1 VADLG
6 GGVAVITGAGSGLG
20 AAMADVFAR
29 AGLAVVALDLDA
41 ERAAATEQALRDQ
54 GFPACS
60 ARVDVAD
67 LDSLEVAAELTRST
81 FDRCTVLCANVGVQ
95 QFGALHR
102 LSDQDW
108 QWVLSV
114 NVLGTV
120 HTVNAFLPLLRATAG
135 PRHILLTAS
144 SAVFTPAARLG
155 AYAATKYA
163 VVGYGEALRLE
174 LETEGIGVSI
184 LFPSGMPTRH
194 RESSA
199 AARPV
204 ALGPS
209 VTRDD
214 DIDAMLASRDYDPRA
229 DTLAPELAVRTLL
242 RDLGDNRRYIITH
255 GDFRDQLVARGR
267 ELLDAYDRRTGA
279 AEPDGPTGAK
289 MPR

>member
-6 GGVAVITGAGSGLG
+6 DGVAVITGAGSGLG

-41 ERAAATEQALRDQ
+41 ERAAGTERALRDQ
-54 GFPACS
+54 GFPAVS
-60 ARVDVAD
+60 GGVDVAD
-67 LDSLEVAAELTRST
+67 PGSLEAAAGLTRAT

-95 QFGALHR
+95 QFGALDR

-114 NVLGTV
+114 NVLGTL
-120 HTVNAFLPLLRATAG
+120 HTVNAFLPLLRATSG
-135 PRHILLTAS
+135 PRHIVVTAS

-174 LETEGIGVSI
+174 LEPEGIGVSI

-194 RESSA
+194 LESSV
-199 AARPV
+199 AARPA

-209 VTRDD
+209 VTCDD
-214 DIDAMLASRDYDPRA
+214 DIDVMLASRDYDPRA
-229 DTLAPELAVRTLL
+229 DALAPELAVRTLL

-279 AEPDGPTGAK
+279 AEPDGPTGPR

>member
-20 AAMADVFAR
+20 AAMADVFAG

-41 ERAAATEQALRDQ
+41 DRASATERALRDQ
-54 GFPACS
+54 GCS
-60 ARVDVAD
+60 ALSAGVDVAD
-67 LDSLEVAAELTRST
+67 LASLEAAAELTRAT
-81 FDRCTVLCANVGVQ
+81 FDRCTVVCANVGVQ
-95 QFGALHR
+95 QFGALDR

-108 QWVLSV
+108 QWVLST

-120 HTVNAFLPLLRATAG
+120 HTVNAFLPLLRATSGA
-135 PRHILLTAS
+135 RHVVLTAS

-174 LETEGIGVSI
+174 LEPEGIGVSI
-184 LFPSGMPTRH
+184 LFPSGMSTRH
-194 RESSA
+194 LESSA
-199 AARPV
+199 AARPA

-214 DIDAMLASRDYDPRA
+214 DIDVMLASRDYDPGA
-229 DTLAPELAVRTLL
+229 DVLAPELAVRSLL
-242 RDLGDNRRYIITH
+242 RDLGHNRRYIITH

-267 ELLDAYDRRTGA
+267 ELLDAYDRRSGA
-279 AEPDGPTGAK
+279 AAPDDGSGAK
-289 MPR
+289 MSR

>member
-1 VADLG
+1 MADLG
-6 GGVAVITGAGSGLG
+6 DGVAVITGAGSGLG

-41 ERAAATEQALRDQ
+41 ERAAATERALRDQ
-54 GFPACS
+54 GFPALS
-60 ARVDVAD
+60 AGVDVAD
-67 LDSLEVAAELTRST
+67 PGSLEAAAELTRST

-95 QFGALHR
+95 QFGALDR

-120 HTVNAFLPLLRATAG
+120 HTVNAFLPLLRATSG
-135 PRHILLTAS
+135 PRHIVLTAS

-155 AYAATKYA
+155 AYATTKYA

-174 LETEGIGVSI
+174 LEPEGIGVSI

-194 RESSA
+194 LESSV
-199 AARPV
+199 AARPA

-214 DIDAMLASRDYDPRA
+214 DIDVMLASRDYDPSA
-229 DTLAPELAVRTLL
+229 DALAPELAVRTLL

-267 ELLDAYDRRTGA
+267 ELLDAYDRRSDA
-279 AEPDGPTGAK
+279 APPDGPSGAK